1 MLLIVLAYLGGA
13 LTILSPCILPV
24 LPFVFARADQP
35 FVRSGLPLLAGMALT
50 FALVATLAAVGGGWV
65 TQANQYG
72 RWLAIA
78 LLAVFG
84 LTLLFPRFA
93 DHLMRPLVSAGN
105 RLSNFAQADG
115 QQVRA
120 GSSFLLGIAT
130 GLLWAP
136 CAGPIL
142 GLVLTGA
149 ALRGASVG
157 TTLLLIAYAAGAA
170 TSLAVALLIGGRVF
184 TAMKRSLGA
193 GEWIRRGIGAAMLAG
208 VVAIAFGLDTGVLAH
223 VSTVATGGLEQ
234 KLVDRFSPRS
244 TPSGSGTTTS
254 TTAAGNGAV
263 TATAS
268 ASGTAGTAGTP
279 VATDGG
285 AMMAAN
291 PTAASNDVMSAADS
305 NAAGGGAMM
314 AATSGMMRASQGAND
329 NPPLPV
335 EGELPSLNGAV
346 QWLNSPPL
354 TAQSLRGKVVLI
366 DFWTYSC
373 INCLRSLPYVKAWA
387 DKYKDQG
394 LVVIGVH
401 APEFAFE
408 RNIDNVKKA
417 THDLGID
424 YPVAIDNNYAI
435 WRSLD
440 NEYWPAHYFVDAQ
453 GRIRYH
459 HFGEGDYAQSEK
471 VIQQLLAEAG
481 HANAENVPVGLT
493 SAGAQGVEAAADNDD
508 MKSPETYIGYWRAQ
522 HFASPGGETQ
532 NKPHA
537 YTAPVQ
543 PALNDWGL
551 EGKWSVSAERA
562 TLAAASGGIV
572 YRFHARDLHLVLGP
586 NKDGKP
592 VRFRVSIDG
601 AAPGAAHGSDVAADG
616 TGTVTE
622 ERLYQ
627 LVRQSGDVKD
637 HTFSIE
643 FLDPGVEAYSFT
655 FG

>member
-50 FALVATLAAVGGGWV
+50 FAVVATLAAVGGGWV

-84 LTLLFPRFA
+84 LTLLLPRFA

-105 RLSNFAQADG
+105 RLSNFAQSDG

-157 TTLLLIAYAAGAA
+157 TTLLLVAYAAGAA

-193 GEWIRRGIGAAMLAG
+193 GEWIRRGIGAAMLGG
-208 VVAIAFGLDTGVLAH
+208 VVAIALGLDTGVLAR
-223 VSTVATGGLEQ
+223 VSTIATGGIEQ
-234 KLVDRFSPRS
+234 KLVDTLSPGA
-244 TPSGSGTTTS
+244 TPANPVAADSKTNVSANASASDAVMT
-254 TTAAGNGAV
+254 TTAAAD
-263 TATAS
+263 AS
-268 ASGTAGTAGTP
+268 N
-279 VATDGG
+279 GG
-285 AMMAAN
+285 A
-291 PTAASNDVMSAADS
+291 
-305 NAAGGGAMM
+305 
-314 AATSGMMRASQGAND
+314 MMRASQGASGGAAA
-329 NPPLPV
+329 LPV
-335 EGELPSLNGAV
+335 EGVLPTLNGAV

-354 TAQSLRGKVVLI
+354 TVQDLRGKVVLV

-387 DKYKDQG
+387 QKYKDQG

-417 THDLGID
+417 VHDLGVD

-435 WRSLD
+435 WRAL
-440 NEYWPAHYFVDAQ
+440 NNQYWPAHYFVDGKGQ
-453 GRIRYH
+453 IRYH
-459 HFGEGDYAQSEK
+459 HFGEGDYAESEK
-471 VIQQLLAEAG
+471 VIQELLVEAG
-481 HANAENVPVGLT
+481 HANASKVAIGITGT
-493 SAGAQGVEAAADNDD
+493 SAQGVQAAADSAD
-508 MKSPETYIGYWRAQ
+508 MQSPETYIGYERAEN
-522 HFASPGGETQ
+522 FTSPGGAAEDKVHT
-532 NKPHA
+532 
-537 YTAPVQ
+537 YTAPSQ
-543 PALNDWGL
+543 PAVNDWGL
-551 EGKWSVSAERA
+551 AGAWNVGAEHA
-562 TLAAASGGIV
+562 TLAAASGRIV

-586 NKDGKP
+586 GKDGKP
-592 VRFRVSIDG
+592 VRFRVSVDG
-601 AAPGAAHGSDVAADG
+601 AAPGAAHGTDVAADG
-616 TGTVTE
+616 SGTVTE
-622 ERLYQ
+622 QRLYQ
-627 LVRQSGDVKD
+627 LVRQTGDVAD

-643 FLDPGVEAYSFT
+643 FLDPGVQAYAFT